1 MLSEAEYLMF
11 ERGYQAVSTTI
22 DSVMKDLDWA
32 YFSIVLYEENPIYWE
47 ERILT
52 PEHFL
57 ISLADKL
64 RNSEI
69 PTILILNAA
78 RDSTHSVLKIP
89 QYYRALLSTIGLDKL
104 AFTFSGGLTELKAK
118 IKYPEVKIGLND
130 ILDFE
135 TMADALINTAP
146 IPRKL
151 DKEMFNEI
159 SELMGL
165 SYFLIDYLKPPTLTE
180 EVMQELE
187 RTSKYEIASHVIS
200 SLSAVL
206 NPTSMISKGLSYALK
221 FMEIVQ
227 KRQSET
233 YQAFLDNWQM
243 NVENAFNP
251 YSLSE
256 LIGESSVPQIKDILH
271 KENLVIIFTD
281 IFENIQSIFLPSLV
295 KTLLAE
301 EEEVVLLMDSIT
313 RIDRFKGFQDWL
325 AGVVDSEVIKLASI
339 VPTYGIFSEWF
350 DDFFSKLIQDRVLY
364 FDVNSRFLSKIFE
377 NRPVAEESWVIKH
390 FREIQRL
397 LEKKQIAFIS
407 FNSKNDFPWEF
418 VKPTLAARVVH
429 GIKWK
434 FRRFKRRFRG
444 IKELKEEK
452 EEIEEE
458 KESEESSSKE
468 SLESFDNSS

>member
-187 RTSKYEIASHVIS
+187 KTSKYEIASHVIS

-221 FMEIVQ
+221 FMEFVQ

-233 YQAFLDNWQM
+233 YQAFST
-243 NVENAFNP
+243 P
-251 YSLSE
+251 
-256 LIGESSVPQIKDILH
+256 P
-271 KENLVIIFTD
+271 
-281 IFENIQSIFLPSLV
+281 
-295 KTLLAE
+295 
-301 EEEVVLLMDSIT
+301 
-313 RIDRFKGFQDWL
+313 
-325 AGVVDSEVIKLASI
+325 
-339 VPTYGIFSEWF
+339 
-350 DDFFSKLIQDRVLY
+350 
-364 FDVNSRFLSKIFE
+364 
-377 NRPVAEESWVIKH
+377 
-390 FREIQRL
+390 
-397 LEKKQIAFIS
+397 
-407 FNSKNDFPWEF
+407 
-418 VKPTLAARVVH
+418 
-429 GIKWK
+429 
-434 FRRFKRRFRG
+434 
-444 IKELKEEK
+444 
-452 EEIEEE
+452 
-458 KESEESSSKE
+458 
-468 SLESFDNSS
+468 